1 MLWVLKE
8 QLFIRASIIYTIT
21 KMDAAKKRK
30 KYKQKATASKKTNAD
45 VGLDLLDVCQ
55 CDKTG
60 DEASSSSESGS
71 SSDTD

>member
-1 MLWVLKE
+1 
-8 QLFIRASIIYTIT
+8 
-21 KMDAAKKRK
+21 MDQKKRK
-30 KYKQKATASKKTNAD
+30 KYKQKSDCFQEIKINAD
-45 VGLDLLDVCQ
+45 LGSVLLDVCQ

>member
-1 MLWVLKE
+1 
-8 QLFIRASIIYTIT
+8 
-21 KMDAAKKRK
+21 MDAAKKRK